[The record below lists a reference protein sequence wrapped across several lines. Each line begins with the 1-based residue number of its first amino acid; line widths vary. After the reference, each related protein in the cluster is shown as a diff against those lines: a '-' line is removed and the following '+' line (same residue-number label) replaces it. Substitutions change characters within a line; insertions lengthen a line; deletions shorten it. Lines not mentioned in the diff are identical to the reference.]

1 KRRERWARRRAAPP
15 PLAPLPRRLAARP
28 PPAARA
34 RRRRGPRPAPPRRR
48 AGSRPPSAPQARSPD
63 SAAAAS
69 LTILLGMSP
78 YRLAAEADGLDRP
91 VVLAAFDGW
100 IDAAGAST
108 AAVGQVATD
117 AATVVEFD
125 PDSLFDFRS
134 RRPVLDIVDGT
145 LTGLGW
151 PELRMKRA
159 RHADR
164 DVLVFSGAEPDYRWQ
179 ELGRDTVEIVRRL
192 GVQEWISL
200 GSIPA

>member
-1 KRRERWARRRAAPP
+1 MAPFS
-15 PLAPLPRRLAARP
+15 L
-28 PPAARA
+28 
-34 RRRRGPRPAPPRRR
+34 
-48 AGSRPPSAPQARSPD
+48 SP
-63 SAAAAS
+63 
-69 LTILLGMSP
+69 
-78 YRLAAEADGLDRP
+78 EADGHDGP

-108 AAVGQVATD
+108 AAVGQVASD
-117 AATVVEFD
+117 APTVVEFD

-134 RRPVLDIVDGT
+134 RRPVLDIIDGT

-179 ELGRDTVEIVRRL
+179 ELGRGPVETVRCP
-192 GVQEWISL
+192 GGPD
-200 GSIPA
+200 GSGRGPVPD